1 MTTMSSS
8 YNKPMT
14 HVKYTAKKGTPMKT
28 KVVKSS
34 SPKMVR
40 NSMPKAC

>member
-1 MTTMSSS
+1 MSSS
-8 YNKPMT
+8 YQKSTT
-14 HVKYTAKKGTPMKT
+14 HSKGTPKKSPTPPKT

>member
-1 MTTMSSS
+1 MSSS
-8 YNKPMT
+8 YQKSQS
-14 HVKYTAKKGTPMKT
+14 HVKYTAKKGTPPKT

-40 NSMPKAC
+40 NSTPKAC